1 MKIVLMAQ
9 DLQHQIIST
18 VTTTTNNTEKFIGT
32 YRYYSTGDLGS

>member
-1 MKIVLMAQ
+1 MLITKKKQ
-9 DLQHQIIST
+9 KKTT